1 MITTAVI
8 LSVLVLPLIGLIF
21 FRLYENQLV
30 RQTESELIAQAAL
43 MSAVYERAIAAAD
56 PAAFPE
62 GPPRPAHDPA
72 IEADPRFAPIPAEL
86 DLASSPIL
94 PARPVAAP
102 STMPPDQKALEVG
115 AQLAP
120 VIAQTQ
126 RTTLAGY
133 RLLDAQGRVIGGRE
147 DLGLSF
153 AHIEEVREAMAG
165 RFDAVMRRRDTD
177 TPAPPLY
184 SISRGAKIRVFVAMP
199 VFVGDRVRGVV
210 YVSRTPDNIL
220 RNLYRERDKVVAA
233 AIMALLAA
241 LVIGAVFVRAI
252 ARPMRE
258 LAQRAEA
265 ITSGQ
270 TDAISPLSRH
280 GTRELASLTQ
290 SFMTMAR
297 RLSDRSNYLSSFA
310 SHVSHELKTPLT
322 AIKGAAELMRDAD
335 TAMTPEERERFLSNV
350 LSDVTRIESLL
361 DRLREMARADNPQ
374 LGGSVS
380 FAEIV
385 ADLRERFPRLS
396 LTASGDAA
404 LAPLSSENAQI
415 VFGHL
420 LDNAMRHGATRAEI
434 SAHVAGGALVV
445 RVADNGAGVSPGNRE
460 RIFDPFFTT
469 RRTEGGTGM
478 GLGIVR
484 ALLRAHGGDIRLV
497 DSVEGAAFELTL
509 PAAQDHGV
517 ANGADK

>member
-1 MITTAVI
+1 MITAAVI
-8 LSVLVLPLIGLIF
+8 LSVLVLPLVGLIF

-30 RQTESELIAQAAL
+30 RQTESELIGQAAL
-43 MSAVYERAIAAAD
+43 MAAVYERAIAASDAT
-56 PAAFPE
+56 AFPV
-62 GPPRPAHDPA
+62 GPHRPAHDPA
-72 IEADPRFAPIPAEL
+72 IDVDERFAPILPQL

-94 PARPVAAP
+94 PARAMAMPSASPPSAA
-102 STMPPDQKALEVG
+102 ALQVG
-115 AQLAP
+115 AQLTG
-120 VIAQTQ
+120 VIGETQ
-126 RTTLAGY
+126 RTTLAGF
-133 RLLDAQGRVIGGRE
+133 RLLDAQGRVVGGR
-147 DLGLSF
+147 DDIGASF
-153 AHIEEVREAMAG
+153 AHIDEVRTAMQG
-165 RFDAVMRRRDTD
+165 RFAAVMRVRDTD
-177 TPAPPLY
+177 TPTPPLY

-199 VFVGDRVRGVV
+199 VFVDDQVRGVV

-220 RNLYRERDKVVAA
+220 RNLYRERDKVAAA
-233 AIMALLAA
+233 AIVALLAA
-241 LVIGAVFVRAI
+241 LIIGAIFVRAI

-297 RLSDRSNYLSSFA
+297 RFSDRSNYLSSFA

-335 TAMTPEERERFLSNV
+335 TTMTAEERERFLSNV
-350 LSDVTRIESLL
+350 LSDVTRIEALL

-374 LGGSVS
+374 LGGAVS
-380 FAEIV
+380 L
-385 ADLRERFPRLS
+385 ADLS
-396 LTASGDAA
+396 AA
-404 LAPLSSENAQI
+404 LRGRFSGLGLAITGDPATLPLSPENAQI

-420 LDNAMRHGATRAEI
+420 LDNAVRHGAK
-434 SAHVAGGALVV
+434 HVDIAVRQDGEHTVV
-445 RVADNGAGVSPGNRE
+445 RVADDGAGVSPGNRE

-469 RRTEGGTGM
+469 RRAEGGTGM

-484 ALLRAHGGDIRLV
+484 ALVRAHGGDIALAE
-497 DSVEGAAFELTL
+497 SASGAAFVLTL
-509 PAAQDHGV
+509 PGNA
-517 ANGADK
+517 